1 MRPHNIYHLQTS
13 TAPRPEAAPAGVAT
27 FPRPARN
34 VSAAD
39 GVEVEYWAPAA
50 SRRNAVLFRTARAA
64 ASRRGGPQS
73 VPPQSAPA
81 IYRHYLTTAA
91 SLGVSAPAV
100 FESQPAHIANPK
112 HYIYTTDMNRRIG
125 SLHSAPIGISVGNGG
140 LFVFL
145 HPASVSFFGQHD
157 DAAARKAAA
166 GTHHHITHKQGR
178 KGSARKLPS
187 RFPSETEPEFGF
199 FSPAAVSFFK
209 RNEYMK
215 ERPLQR
221 RGENNVK

>member
-13 TAPRPEAAPAGVAT
+13 TAPCPEAAPAGVAI
-27 FPRPARN
+27 FPRPAHSVDAR
-34 VSAAD
+34 VC
-39 GVEVEYWAPAA
+39 ELVEYWVPAA
-50 SRRNAVLFRTARAA
+50 SRRNAVLFRVARAA
-64 ASRRGGPQS
+64 ASRRGGPHPS
-73 VPPQSAPA
+73 GAVPPQAAAATFITAVRSISARCARVTDYA
-81 IYRHYLTTAA
+81 IL
-91 SLGVSAPAV
+91 APAV

-112 HYIYTTDMNRRIG
+112 HYIYTTDINRRIG

-157 DAAARKAAA
+157 DAAARKAVA

-209 RNEYMK
+209 RNE
-215 ERPLQR
+215 
-221 RGENNVK
+221 

>member
-13 TAPRPEAAPAGVAT
+13 TTPRPQATPLAGVAT
-27 FPRPARN
+27 FPA
-34 VSAAD
+34 V
-39 GVEVEYWAPAA
+39 

-73 VPPQSAPA
+73 VPPQSAA
-81 IYRHYLTTAA
+81 
-91 SLGVSAPAV
+91 AV

-112 HYIYTTDMNRRIG
+112 HYIYTTDISRRIG

-145 HPASVSFFGQHD
+145 HPASVSFFEQHD

-178 KGSARKLPS
+178 KGSARILPS

-199 FSPAAVSFFK
+199 FSPAAVSFS
-209 RNEYMK
+209 N
-215 ERPLQR
+215 
-221 RGENNVK
+221 GTDT

>member
-1 MRPHNIYHLQTS
+1 M
-13 TAPRPEAAPAGVAT
+13 PEATPLAGVAT
-27 FPRPARN
+27 FPRPARS

-39 GVEVEYWAPAA
+39 GVEVEYWVPAV

-64 ASRRGGPQS
+64 ASRRGGPHPS
-73 VPPQSAPA
+73 GAVPPQSA
-81 IYRHYLTTAA
+81 A
-91 SLGVSAPAV
+91 S
-100 FESQPAHIANPK
+100 HIANPK

-145 HPASVSFFGQHD
+145 HPASVSFFEQHD
-157 DAAARKAAA
+157 DAAARKAVA

-187 RFPSETEPEFGF
+187 RFPSETEPESGF
-199 FSPAAVSFFK
+199 FSPAAVSFSSGTN
-209 RNEYMK
+209 R
-215 ERPLQR
+215 
-221 RGENNVK
+221 

>member
-13 TAPRPEAAPAGVAT
+13 TAPRPQAAPLAGVAI
-27 FPRPARN
+27 FPRPAHR
-34 VSAAD
+34 AD
-39 GVEVEYWAPAA
+39 ALVCELVEYWVPAA

-64 ASRRGGPQS
+64 ASPSGGPQS
-73 VPPQSAPA
+73 VPPQSA
-81 IYRHYLTTAA
+81 A
-91 SLGVSAPAV
+91 S
-100 FESQPAHIANPK
+100 HIANPK

-145 HPASVSFFGQHD
+145 HPASVSFFERHD
-157 DAAARKAAA
+157 DAAARKAVA

-199 FSPAAVSFFK
+199 FSPAAVSFSSGTN
-209 RNEYMK
+209 R
-215 ERPLQR
+215 
-221 RGENNVK
+221 

>member
-13 TAPRPEAAPAGVAT
+13 TTPRPQATPLAGVAN
-27 FPRPARN
+27 FPRPAHR
-34 VSAAD
+34 AD
-39 GVEVEYWAPAA
+39 ARVCELVEYWVPAV

-64 ASRRGGPQS
+64 ASRRGGPHPS
-73 VPPQSAPA
+73 GAVPPQAAPA
-81 IYRHYLTTAA
+81 IYRHYITTAV

-112 HYIYTTDMNRRIG
+112 HYIYTTDINRRIG

-157 DAAARKAAA
+157 DAAARKAVA

-209 RNEYMK
+209 RNE
-215 ERPLQR
+215 
-221 RGENNVK
+221 

>member
-1 MRPHNIYHLQTS
+1 M
-13 TAPRPEAAPAGVAT
+13 PEATPLAGVAT
-27 FPRPARN
+27 FPRPAHSVVAMGRSASCSAPAQRASAAGRLSGCR
-34 VSAAD
+34 VSAWNMAARECWSVD
-39 GVEVEYWAPAA
+39 CLNPVRRLAATILPAA

-73 VPPQSAPA
+73 VPPQSAP
-81 IYRHYLTTAA
+81 
-91 SLGVSAPAV
+91 S
-100 FESQPAHIANPK
+100 HIANPK

-145 HPASVSFFGQHD
+145 HPASVSFFEQHD

-199 FSPAAVSFFK
+199 FSPAAVSFSS
-209 RNEYMK
+209 
-215 ERPLQR
+215 
-221 RGENNVK
+221 GTDT